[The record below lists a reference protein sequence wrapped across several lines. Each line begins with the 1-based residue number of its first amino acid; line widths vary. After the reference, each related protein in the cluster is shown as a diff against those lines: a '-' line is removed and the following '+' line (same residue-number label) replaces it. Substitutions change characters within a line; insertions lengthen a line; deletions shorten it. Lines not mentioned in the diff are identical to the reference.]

1 MRIIALLPLCLL
13 LSACQTTGPL
23 DENSPFHVLPSGSR
37 LVLKQD
43 LTIPARSAHVT
54 LQGGRVMSDND
65 VNQYHPNCR
74 LEVQDVRDTTQ
85 TVTADE
91 FVVRRVRQEA
101 QTAERTGLLK
111 TSSHGLRI
119 SNESPSFY
127 IFRTI
132 LDLRSERQPQV
143 RWMSCQQWSH
153 PALGQHVTIREI
165 RQTLGEIFILSLPPA
180 APGERQ

>member
-13 LSACQTTGPL
+13 LVACQTTGPL

-37 LVLKQD
+37 LVLKQE

-91 FVVRRVRQEA
+91 FVVRRARQESHTVA
-101 QTAERTGLLK
+101 LPGLK
-111 TSSHGLRI
+111 KAGLRK
-119 SNESPSFY
+119 SSGTMGFFV
-127 IFRTI
+127 FRTT

-143 RWMSCQQWSH
+143 RWLTCQLWAD
-153 PALGQHVTIREI
+153 PTFGRHVTIREM
-165 RQTLGEIFILSLPPA
+165 RATLGEIITIQLPTTA
-180 APGERQ
+180 SDGQR